1 MGGRRR
7 VAGDGSVA
15 GRGRVGGTVCHRGL
29 VINSRAEEN
38 ISLRVAGWTGGGR
51 QLRPLTASD
60 PLKLAIIQKR
70 LTREITKK
78 PQKSNFHQGSWRFVS
93 MRGTQI
99 RILEGYSKN
108 F

>member
-38 ISLRVAGWTGGGR
+38 ISLRVAGEGGEAIEASYC
-51 QLRPLTASD
+51 LRSAQVSYH
-60 PLKLAIIQKR
+60 
-70 LTREITKK
+70 TKK
-78 PQKSNFHQGSWRFVS
+78 INERNNKKATEVQFSSRVMEIRLDERNSN
-93 MRGTQI
+93 
-99 RILEGYSKN
+99 KN
-108 F
+108 FRGIL